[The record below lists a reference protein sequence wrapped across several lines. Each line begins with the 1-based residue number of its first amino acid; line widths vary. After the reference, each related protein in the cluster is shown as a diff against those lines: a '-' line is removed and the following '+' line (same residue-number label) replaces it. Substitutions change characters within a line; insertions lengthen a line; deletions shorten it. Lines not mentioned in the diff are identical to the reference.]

1 MNIKYVY
8 TTGCSYSDGTGLKNT
23 EVEDGKVTYL
33 DKYSRFLS
41 KKFNAIDVNEA
52 RGGESN
58 QRIHR
63 KTFNWIAN
71 NQDKLNETLFVI
83 QLTYPVR
90 NEIWS
95 KYKDNNAEISEED
108 RHWWGA
114 QFGHDGY
121 SAWDHNERD
130 TSVDRDEINFNYVP
144 HNKECSE
151 ISWRYVLGLQ
161 SYFES
166 KNIKYIFF
174 EGDRNPDGFMDR
186 DCNITKLINFD
197 YFYEEPFL
205 YSAENRLTEC
215 NHPNEE
221 VQIEWANKLYSFYK
235 EKYR

>member
-8 TTGCSYSDGTGLKNT
+8 TNGCSYSDGTGLKNT
-23 EVEDGKVTYL
+23 EVDEGKVTYI
-33 DKYSRFLS
+33 DKYSGFLS
-41 KKFNAIDVNEA
+41 KKFNSTDVNEA

-58 QRIHR
+58 QRIYR
-63 KTFNWIAN
+63 KTFDWITN
-71 NQDKLNETLFVI
+71 NQDKLEETIFVI

-95 KYKDNNAEISEED
+95 VYKDNNAEISDAD

-114 QFGHDGY
+114 QYGHDGY

-144 HNKECSE
+144 TNKECSE

-205 YSAENRLTEC
+205 KSAENRLTEC

-221 VQIEWANKLYSFYK
+221 VQIEWADKLYNFINESWG
-235 EKYR
+235 